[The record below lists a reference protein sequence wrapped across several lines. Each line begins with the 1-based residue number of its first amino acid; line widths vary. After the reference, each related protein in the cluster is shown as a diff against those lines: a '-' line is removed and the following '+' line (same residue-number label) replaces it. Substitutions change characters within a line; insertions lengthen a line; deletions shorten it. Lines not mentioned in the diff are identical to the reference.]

1 MSAIDPARWQ
11 ALSPYLDD
19 VLDLAPDARREFVA
33 RLGIE
38 HPHLAVELVA
48 LLESGAAADRDG
60 FLVEP
65 IAAPAETS
73 LQGYQVGAYALVSEL
88 GRGGMGTVWLAERSD
103 GRFQGRAA
111 VKLLN
116 VALIG
121 RAGEERFTREG
132 SILALLRHEHIAHLI
147 DAGVTAT
154 GQPYLVIEHV
164 EGEHI
169 DRYCAGRA
177 LDVDSRL
184 RLFLDVL
191 DAVAHAHANLIVHRD
206 IKPSNVL
213 VRRDGFVK
221 LLDFGIAKLLVEDA
235 DAAAAALTVEGT
247 RVLTPEYA
255 APEQV
260 TGAQITTATD
270 IYALGV
276 LLYVLLGAPHP
287 VSGGTASPAEL
298 LKAIVETEPPR
309 LSDVAPGGRALRGDL
324 DTIVAKS
331 LKKRPDERYRS
342 VAAFADDIR
351 RYLRHEPVSARPDS
365 LAYRAS
371 KFLRRHARAAL
382 AAAVVTALVVGLV
395 VFYTA
400 RLASERDRARLEA
413 EKATRIAG
421 LLTSLLTGA
430 DPYATRDR
438 EPTVRNL
445 LDAGAE
451 RVRSE
456 LADQPELRAEM
467 LTVIGRVYQRL
478 GQHDAARPLLE
489 EALSI
494 ERLGGADSAQLAQS
508 LNDLGVLLREDG
520 DVARATPLLEE
531 SLAMRRRVL
540 GGKDKDVAVTL
551 VELAR
556 AYEDRGARDRAE
568 PLFREAL
575 DIRREVLGEAHRE
588 TATSKGELALLL
600 WRRGDIAGAEP
611 LFRQALETSR
621 AALGEDHPNV
631 GASWNNVGLMLLEKG
646 DFAGAE
652 PMFRRAL
659 AISQRHFGERHV
671 AGSSNRINL
680 AVALREQ
687 GRYDEAIATLDAAIA
702 IMRDAQGDHRGTLAT
717 ALSNLGR
724 AQLGRGDLA
733 AAAATLADAA
743 SRQRAVLPAGDWR
756 VEATSSALGEA
767 LTRLGRYDE
776 AGPLLTGAAAVL
788 KDDAPG
794 RQGRDAALNHRRLAA
809 LRTATST
816 PATVQR

>member
-1 MSAIDPARWQ
+1 LTPVDPERWQ
-11 ALSPYLDD
+11 ALSPYLDEA
-19 VLDLAPDARREFVA
+19 LDLTPESRRTFVA
-33 RLGIE
+33 RLAIDQPE
-38 HPHLAVELVA
+38 LAAELAA
-48 LLESGAAADRDG
+48 LLDNAVAAEREG
-60 FLVEP
+60 FLAQPMASPVSP
-65 IAAPAETS
+65 S
-73 LQGYQVGAYALVSEL
+73 LQGFRVGAYTLVSEL
-88 GRGGMGTVWLAERSD
+88 GRGGMGTVWLADRSD
-103 GRFQGRAA
+103 GRFQGQAA

-147 DAGVTAT
+147 DAGVTSA
-154 GQPYLVIEHV
+154 GQPYLVLEHV
-164 EGEHI
+164 AGEHI
-169 DRYCAGRA
+169 DRYAHSRR
-177 LDVDSRL
+177 LDVEARL

-213 VRRDGFVK
+213 VRHDGVVK
-221 LLDFGIAKLLVEDA
+221 LLDFGIAKLLVESA

-255 APEQV
+255 APEQL
-260 TGAQITTATD
+260 TGAPITTATD
-270 IYALGV
+270 IYTLGL

-287 VSGGTASPAEL
+287 VSGSTASPADL
-298 LKAIVETEPPR
+298 VKAIVETDPPR
-309 LSDVAPGGRALRGDL
+309 LSDAVAGGRSLRGDL
-324 DTIVAKS
+324 DTIVAKA
-331 LKKRPDERYRS
+331 LKKQPDERYRS

-351 RYLRHEPVSARPDS
+351 RYLRHEPVSARPDTVI
-365 LAYRAS
+365 YRAS
-371 KFLRRHARAAL
+371 KFLRRHAAAAA
-382 AAAVVTALVVGLV
+382 AAAVVAILVVGLV
-395 VFYTA
+395 VFYTT

-413 EKATRIAG
+413 EKAMRMAG
-421 LLTSLLTGA
+421 LLTSLLTAA

-451 RVRSE
+451 RVRTE

-478 GQHDAARPLLE
+478 GQHDTARPLLE
-489 EALSI
+489 EAVSLG
-494 ERLGGADSAQLAQS
+494 RAGGADSAYLAQS

-520 DVARATPLLEE
+520 DLARATPLLED
-531 SLAMRRRVL
+531 SLAMRRRLL
-540 GGKDKDVAVTL
+540 GLRHKDVAVTL

-556 AYEDRGARDRAE
+556 AYEDGGARDRAE

-575 DIRREVLGEAHRE
+575 EIRREVLGEAHRE

-600 WRRGDIAGAEP
+600 WRRGDIAAAEP

-631 GASWNNVGLMLLEKG
+631 AASWNNVGLMLIEKG

-659 AISQRHFGERHV
+659 AINQRHFGERHV
-671 AGSSNRINL
+671 AGSNNRLNL
-680 AVALREQ
+680 AVTLREQ
-687 GRYDEAIATLDAAIA
+687 GRYDEAAALLTDAIA
-702 IMRDAQGDHRGTLAT
+702 ILRESQGDHHATLAT
-717 ALSNLGR
+717 ALYNLGR
-724 AQLGRGDLA
+724 VQLSRREFE
-733 AAAATLADAA
+733 AAAATLRDAA
-743 SRQRAVLPAGDWR
+743 DRQRAALPAGDWR

-767 LTRLGRYDE
+767 LTGLGRYDE
-776 AGPLLTGAAAVL
+776 AERLLTTAAGVL
-788 KDDAPG
+788 KTDAPG
-794 RQGRDAALNHRRLAA
+794 RQGRDAALNQRRLEA
-809 LRTATST
+809 LRAAVAIRT
-816 PATVQR
+816 PVR